1 MKEEIHTNNL
11 FYMGSEEV
19 ISPHEGVIRGVFLQP
34 ITWQVLT
41 MITYLKY
48 YKKTYLGKVL
58 NTLLS
63 VTKLRSN
70 LFSILL
76 SPSN

>member
-1 MKEEIHTNNL
+1 
-11 FYMGSEEV
+11 
-19 ISPHEGVIRGVFLQP
+19 
-34 ITWQVLT
+34 